1 MHDSLAKMKI
11 KSQCTSNPKVQ
22 IIEISSNLTGRGA
35 IELQEY
41 LLNRL
46 DEGKLYQV
54 IDLKHVR
61 KIDGLGIN
69 ILHKFISRG
78 MIIRLF
84 NVMTEI
90 RGMIRLSGKDDL
102 IKTYNETEHDKVV
115 SRFEKEMLE
124 EKSAF
129 KDDVK
134 RRCFQRV
141 NTSLQTEFKS
151 HNSHNG
157 EITYSAVIENLSE
170 GGVLIDKINAF
181 NKKTEERVNALE
193 IVCKELRDINFS
205 LNGGSKLIVTNGECI
220 WVNGVNE
227 KGYAG
232 IRFKNIKQN
241 HKEMI
246 KDYVYKQ
253 KNSQEIV

>member
-1 MHDSLAKMKI
+1 MKI
-11 KSQCTSNPKVQ
+11 KSQYTSNPKVQ

-46 DEGKLYQV
+46 DEGNLYQM
-54 IDLKHVR
+54 IDLKQVR

-69 ILHKFISRG
+69 ILLKFISRG
-78 MIIRLF
+78 MVIRLF

-90 RGMIRLSGKDDL
+90 RSMIRLSGKDDL
-102 IKTYNETEHDKVV
+102 IKTYNETDYDRVV
-115 SRFEKEMLE
+115 SKFEKEMLE
-124 EKSAF
+124 QKSTF

-141 NTSLQTEFKS
+141 NTSLQSELKRHT
-151 HNSHNG
+151 SHNG
-157 EITYSAVIENLSE
+157 EITYRAVIENLSE
-170 GGVLIDKINAF
+170 GGILINKINAF
-181 NKKTEERVNALE
+181 NKKTEESVNALE
-193 IVCKELRDINFS
+193 IVCKELLDINFS
-205 LNGGSKLIVTNGECI
+205 LNGGSKLVVTNGECV
-220 WVNGVNE
+220 WKDGVNE
-227 KGYAG
+227 EGYAG

-246 KDYVYKQ
+246 EDYVYKQ

>member
-1 MHDSLAKMKI
+1 MKI

-22 IIEISSNLTGRGA
+22 IIEVSSNLTGRGA

-41 LLNRL
+41 LLKRL
-46 DEGKLYQV
+46 DEGKLYQ
-54 IDLKHVR
+54 IINLKHVR

-69 ILHKFISRG
+69 ILHKLISRG
-78 MIIRLF
+78 MRICLF
-84 NVMTEI
+84 NVRTEI

-102 IKTYNETEHDKVV
+102 IKTYKETDCDKVV
-115 SRFEKEMLE
+115 SKFEKEMLE
-124 EKSAF
+124 EKSTF

-151 HNSHNG
+151 LTSHNG
-157 EITYSAVIENLSE
+157 EITYRAVIENLSE
-170 GGVLIDKINAF
+170 GGVLINKINAF
-181 NKKTEERVNALE
+181 NKKTEEIVNALE
-193 IVCKELRDINFS
+193 MVGKELRDINFS
-205 LNGGSKLIVTNGECI
+205 LNGGSQLIETNGECV
-220 WVNGVNE
+220 WEDGVNE
-227 KGYAG
+227 EGYAG

-253 KNSQEIV
+253 KNS